1 LKNEIQN
8 LRQLKSENTEAN
20 KLKALV
26 REKYSEIAI
35 SSERR
40 KTAGCCGPAGCCEPA
55 VGQQTGHGVY
65 FDILAESYEGIEGYQ
80 PDADLSLGCGIP
92 IEFAGLKPGQFV
104 LDLGSGA
111 GNDIFV
117 ARSVVG
123 ETGRLTGLDFSEAM
137 TRKAR
142 TNSEKMGYDN
152 IDFITG
158 DIEDMP
164 LESARFDVVLSNCV
178 LNLVPDKRTA
188 FAEIFRVLKPGGHF
202 SISDIVLKGTIPEP
216 IQKAAEAYVGCV
228 SGAMQKEEYL
238 EIVRGSGFT
247 DVTVRKER
255 EIVIPQDWLIRLLGE
270 EQASII
276 KANHFRVLSI
286 TINGSKL

>member
-1 LKNEIQN
+1 MKSKNKESQ
-8 LRQLKSENTEAN
+8 

-26 REKYSEIAI
+26 REKYSEIAVR
-35 SSERR
+35 SE
-40 KTAGCCGPAGCCEPA
+40 KGESAGCCGPASCCDPVSGEQA
-55 VGQQTGHGVY
+55 GDGIY
-65 FDILAESYEGIEGYQ
+65 FDIMAESYEGLEGYQ

-92 IEFAGLKPGQFV
+92 IEFAGLKPGHHV

-142 TNSEKMGYDN
+142 TNAEKMGYDN
-152 IDFITG
+152 VEFITG

-178 LNLVPDKRTA
+178 LNLVPDKKTA
-188 FAEIFRVLKPGGHF
+188 FTEIFRVLKSGGHF
-202 SISDIVLKGTIPEP
+202 SISDIVLEGTIPEP

-228 SGAMQKEEYL
+228 SGAIQKDDYL
-238 EIVRGSGFT
+238 EIVRASGFSE
-247 DVTVRKER
+247 VTVRKER
-255 EIVIPQDWLIRLLGE
+255 EIVIPQGWLVQLLGE
-270 EQASII
+270 EQAKILQE
-276 KANHFRVLSI
+276 NHFRVLSI
-286 TINGSKL
+286 TLNGNKT

>member
-1 LKNEIQN
+1 MSTKSFNEES
-8 LRQLKSENTEAN
+8 K
-20 KLKALV
+20 KLKTLV
-26 REKYSEIAI
+26 RDKYSEIAEK
-35 SSERR
+35 SEIGEA
-40 KTAGCCGPAGCCEPA
+40 AGCCGPSDCCDPGAVEQAGD
-55 VGQQTGHGVY
+55 GIY
-65 FDILAESYEGIEGYQ
+65 FDIMAESYEGLEGYQ

-92 IEFAGLKPGQFV
+92 IEFAGLKPGQSV

-142 TNSEKMGYDN
+142 VNADKMGYDN
-152 IDFITG
+152 VEFIIG
-158 DIEDMP
+158 DIENMP
-164 LESARFDVVLSNCV
+164 LKSGRFDVVLSNCV

-188 FAEIFRVLKPGGHF
+188 FDEIFRVLKPGGHF
-202 SISDIVLKGTIPEP
+202 SISDIVLEGTIPEP

-228 SGAMQKEEYL
+228 SGAIQKEDYL
-238 EIVRGSGFT
+238 EIVRASGFS

-255 EIVIPQDWLIRLLGE
+255 EIVIPQDWLVRLLGE
-270 EQASII
+270 EQASIL
-276 KANHFRVLSI
+276 KAHLFRVLSI
-286 TINGSKL
+286 TLNGKKR

>member
-1 LKNEIQN
+1 M
-8 LRQLKSENTEAN
+8 KSENEESR

-26 REKYSEIAI
+26 REKYSEIAVQ
-35 SSERR
+35 SE
-40 KTAGCCGPAGCCEPA
+40 KGEAAGCCDPVGCCDPGTRE
-55 VGQQTGHGVY
+55 QTGDGIY
-65 FDILAESYEGIEGYQ
+65 FDIMAESYEGLEGYQ

-92 IEFAGLKPGQFV
+92 IEFAGLKPGQSV

-142 TNSEKMGYDN
+142 ANAKKMGYEN
-152 IDFITG
+152 VDFITG
-158 DIEDMP
+158 DIEEMP
-164 LESARFDVVLSNCV
+164 LESGRFDVALSNCV

-188 FAEIFRVLKPGGHF
+188 FSEIFRVLKPGGHF
-202 SISDIVLKGTIPEP
+202 SISDIVLEGTIPEP

-238 EIVRGSGFT
+238 EIVRASGFT

-255 EIVIPQDWLIRLLGE
+255 EIAIPQDWLIRLLGE
-270 EQASII
+270 EQASILRTH
-276 KANHFRVLSI
+276 HFRVLSI
-286 TINGSKL
+286 TINGNKP

>member
-1 LKNEIQN
+1 MTAKSVNE
-8 LRQLKSENTEAN
+8 KSN

-26 REKYSEIAI
+26 RDKYSEIAEQ
-35 SSERR
+35 SE
-40 KTAGCCGPAGCCEPA
+40 KGEAAGCCGPTVCCDPGMGEQS
-55 VGQQTGHGVY
+55 GDGIY
-65 FDILAESYEGIEGYQ
+65 FDIMAESYEGLEGYQ

-92 IEFAGLKPGQFV
+92 IEFAGLKPGQSV

-111 GNDIFV
+111 GNDVFV

-142 TNSEKMGYDN
+142 ANAEKMGYDN
-152 IDFITG
+152 VDFITG
-158 DIEDMP
+158 DIEEMP
-164 LESARFDVVLSNCV
+164 LESGRFDVVLSNCV

-188 FAEIFRVLKPGGHF
+188 FDEIFRVLKSGGHF
-202 SISDIVLKGTIPEP
+202 SISDIVLEGTIPEP

-228 SGAMQKEEYL
+228 SGAIQKEEYL
-238 EIVRGSGFT
+238 GIVRASGFA

-255 EIVIPQDWLIRLLGE
+255 EIVIPQDWLVRLLGE

-276 KANHFRVLSI
+276 KAHHFRVLSI
-286 TINGSKL
+286 TINGNKP

>member
-1 LKNEIQN
+1 MSTKSFNEES
-8 LRQLKSENTEAN
+8 K
-20 KLKALV
+20 KLKTLV
-26 REKYSEIAI
+26 RDKYSEIAEK
-35 SSERR
+35 SEIGEA
-40 KTAGCCGPAGCCEPA
+40 AGCCGPSDCCDPGTVEQAGD
-55 VGQQTGHGVY
+55 GIY
-65 FDILAESYEGIEGYQ
+65 FDIMAESYEGLEGYQ

-92 IEFAGLKPGQFV
+92 IEFAGLKPGQSV

-142 TNSEKMGYDN
+142 VNADKMGYDN
-152 IDFITG
+152 VEFIIG
-158 DIEDMP
+158 DIENMP
-164 LESARFDVVLSNCV
+164 LKSGRFDVVLSNCV

-188 FAEIFRVLKPGGHF
+188 FDEIFRVLKPGGHF
-202 SISDIVLKGTIPEP
+202 SISDIVLEGTIPEP

-228 SGAMQKEEYL
+228 SGAIQKEDYL
-238 EIVRGSGFT
+238 EIVRASGFS

-255 EIVIPQDWLIRLLGE
+255 EIVIPQDWLVRLLGE
-270 EQASII
+270 EQASIF
-276 KANHFRVLSI
+276 KAHLFRVLSI
-286 TINGSKL
+286 TLNGKKR

>member
-1 LKNEIQN
+1 MKSKNKESQ
-8 LRQLKSENTEAN
+8 

-26 REKYSEIAI
+26 RDKYSEIAI
-35 SSERR
+35 RSE
-40 KTAGCCGPAGCCEPA
+40 KGETAGCCGPTGCCGP
-55 VGQQTGHGVY
+55 GTGGKTGDGIY
-65 FDILAESYEGIEGYQ
+65 FDIMAESYEGLEGYQ

-92 IEFAGLKPGQFV
+92 IEFAGLKPGHHV

-117 ARSVVG
+117 ARSIVG
-123 ETGRLTGLDFSEAM
+123 ETGRLIGLDFSEAM

-142 TNSEKMGYDN
+142 ANAEKMEYHN

-158 DIEDMP
+158 DIEEMP
-164 LESARFDVVLSNCV
+164 LESVRFDVVLSNCV
-178 LNLVPDKRTA
+178 LNLVPDKQRA
-188 FAEIFRVLKPGGHF
+188 YSEIFRVLKPGRHF
-202 SISDIVLKGTIPEP
+202 SISDIVLEGTIPEP

-247 DVTVRKER
+247 DVTVLKER
-255 EIVIPQDWLIRLLGE
+255 EIVIPQDWLNRMLGD
-270 EQASII
+270 EQSSIL
-276 KANHFRVLSI
+276 KTHYFRVLSI
-286 TINGSKL
+286 TINGNKP

>member
-1 LKNEIQN
+1 MQ
-8 LRQLKSENTEAN
+8 SENEESQ

-26 REKYSEIAI
+26 REKYSEIAVR
-35 SSERR
+35 SE
-40 KTAGCCGPAGCCEPA
+40 KGEAAGCCGPAGCCEPA
-55 VGQQTGHGVY
+55 TGEQAGDGIS
-65 FDILAESYEGIEGYQ
+65 FDIMAESYEGLEGYQ

-92 IEFAGLKPGQFV
+92 IEFAGLKPGQHV

-142 TNSEKMGYDN
+142 ANAEKMGYGN
-152 IDFITG
+152 VEFITG
-158 DIEDMP
+158 DIEEMP
-164 LESARFDVVLSNCV
+164 LESGRFDVVLSNCV
-178 LNLVPDKRTA
+178 LNLVPDKKTA
-188 FAEIFRVLKPGGHF
+188 FAGIFRVLKSGGHF
-202 SISDIVLKGTIPEP
+202 SISDIVLEGTIPEP
-216 IQKAAEAYVGCV
+216 IRKAAEAYVGCV

-238 EIVRGSGFT
+238 DIVRASGFS

-255 EIVIPQDWLIRLLGE
+255 EIIIPQDWLVRLLGE
-270 EQASII
+270 EQSKILEE
-276 KANHFRVLSI
+276 NHFRVLSI
-286 TINGSKL
+286 TLNGKKS